1 MIFIFTNLYSLVAVL
16 VKRKGKE
23 RKGEEIMVKESKGT
37 SRTEEVEAKS
47 ITKWNLW
54 GLSKTYRNHTKHS
67 QISRISEFQA

>member
-16 VKRKGKE
+16 VKRKGK
-23 RKGEEIMVKESKGT
+23 KIMVKESKGT
-37 SRTEEVEAKS
+37 STTGVVETIS

-67 QISRISEFQA
+67 QISRISEFRA